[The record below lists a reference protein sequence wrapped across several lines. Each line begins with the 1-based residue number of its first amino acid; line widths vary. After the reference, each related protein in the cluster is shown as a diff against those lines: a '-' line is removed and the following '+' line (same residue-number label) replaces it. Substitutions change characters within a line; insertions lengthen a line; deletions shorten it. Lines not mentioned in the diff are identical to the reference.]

1 MKPTKCAL
9 AALFF
14 STPLMAADWDGI
26 PVPADPGNGNTWEL
40 QSLSDDFNYVA
51 PANGKSTTFYS
62 RWSEGFINAW
72 LGPGQTEYYAPNSSV
87 EGGNLVIKATRKP
100 GTTQIYAGAI
110 HSKES
115 VTYPLYMEA
124 RTKITNLTLANA
136 FWLLSSDSTEEID
149 VLESYGSDRATET
162 WFDER
167 LHLSH
172 HVFIRQPFQDYQPKD
187 AGSWYPNPDGGTW
200 RDQFFRIGVYWI
212 DPWTLEYYVNGEL
225 VRTVSG
231 PEMIDP
237 YGYTNGTGLSKPMQV
252 IFDAEHQP
260 WRDEQ
265 GTAPPT
271 DAELA
276 DSSRN
281 QFLVDWVRFYKPVA
295 NNNGGGDPGNGG
307 NPDNGNGGNPDNGS
321 SGDTVVVEMANF
333 SSTGKEGSAV
343 AGDTFTGFNPSGA
356 NNINY
361 NTLGDWADYTV
372 NFPAAGNYTV
382 SLIAASPVTSGLG
395 ADILVDSSYVGTI
408 PVSSTGAWEIY
419 NTFSLP
425 SSIYIASAGNH
436 TIRVQ
441 SSGGSAWQWNGDE
454 LRFTQTDADTGTN
467 PPSSTSITVEA
478 ESFNAVGGTFSD
490 GQAQPVSVYTV
501 NGNTAINYVNQG
513 DYADYTITV
522 AQAGTY
528 TISYQAGSGVT
539 GGSIEFLV
547 NENGSWSSKTVT
559 AVPNQGWDNFQPL
572 NGGSVYLSAG
582 THQVRLHG
590 AGSNNWQWNLDKFT
604 LSN

>member
-1 MKPTKCAL
+1 MKTTKYAL

-14 STPLMAADWDGI
+14 SSPLMAADWDGI
-26 PVPADPGNGNTWEL
+26 PVPANAGEGNVWEL
-40 QSLSDDFNYVA
+40 QSLSDDFNYTA
-51 PANGKSTTFYS
+51 PANGKSDTFYT

-72 LGPGQTEYYAPNSSV
+72 LGPGQTEYYSPNSSV
-87 EGGNLVIKATRKP
+87 ESGNLVIKATRKP
-100 GTTQIYAGAI
+100 GTTQVYTGAI

-172 HVFIRQPFQDYQPKD
+172 HVFIREPFQDYQPKD
-187 AGSWYPNPDGGTW
+187 EGSWYPNPDGGTW
-200 RDQFFRIGVYWI
+200 RDQFFHIGVYWI

-231 PEMIDP
+231 SEMIDP
-237 YGYTNGTGLSKPMQV
+237 YGYTNGNGLSKPMQV

-265 GTAPPT
+265 GTSPPT
-271 DAELA
+271 DEELA

-281 QFLVDWVRFYKPVA
+281 QFIVDWVRFYKPVA
-295 NNNGGGDPGNGG
+295 DNNNGGDPGDGGDPGNGNEG
-307 NPDNGNGGNPDNGS
+307 E
-321 SGDTVVVEMANF
+321 TIVVEMANF
-333 SSTGKEGSAV
+333 SSTGKEGTAV
-343 AGDTFTGFNPSGA
+343 SGDTIAGFNPNGTD
-356 NNINY
+356 NINY
-361 NTLGDWADYTV
+361 NTLGDWASYTV
-372 NFPAAGNYTV
+372 NLPAAGNYNV
-382 SLIAASPVTSGLG
+382 DLVAASPTASGIA
-395 ADILVDSSYVGTI
+395 ADIQVDGSYVGTI
-408 PVSSTGAWEIY
+408 PLSSTSAWELY

-441 SSGGSAWQWNGDE
+441 SSGGSTWQWNGDE
-454 LRFTQTDADTGTN
+454 IRFTPIDSDTSN
-467 PPSSTSITVEA
+467 PPTGATITVEA
-478 ESFNAVGGTFSD
+478 ENFDAVGGTFAD
-490 GQAQPVSVYTV
+490 GQAQPIGVYTV
-501 NGNTAINYVNQG
+501 NGITAINYVNLG
-513 DYADYTITV
+513 DYADYTISVTT
-522 AQAGTY
+522 AGTY
-528 TISYQAGSGVT
+528 ELSYQASSGIT

-559 AVPNQGWDNFQPL
+559 AVPNQGWDNLQTV
-572 NGGSVYLSAG
+572 NGGSVYLEAG
-582 THQVRLHG
+582 TYQVRVHG
-590 AGSNNWQWNLDKFT
+590 IGSHDWQWNLDKFT